1 MIPEEPEL
9 AHPLHRGVGE
19 ARLAVALG
27 RDGLDLLLGE
37 LPSEALDHLLLV
49 RQLEPHAPPRGQALT
64 SGHPLAARR
73 AMSREVKA

>member
-1 MIPEEPEL
+1 MSAPPPPELLRDHDPEQAEL

-19 ARLAVALG
+19 ARLPIALG

-49 RQLEPHAPPRGQALT
+49 RQLEPHRDPRVR
-64 SGHPLAARR
+64 P
-73 AMSREVKA
+73 